1 MVQTV
6 YICACAE
13 KGAGGGV
20 YKYAL
25 QESGALE
32 KKAYLP
38 CDKPMFAAADVRG
51 AIFRQSARKGG
62 ARRGSARRRRKM
74 QRIFFLQRRF
84 FGRFRSKK
92 HHGRMRLSYRR
103 DGRRYVYRQLFK
115 RQRRKKLPCLRSAR
129 GRGRKSAAAG
139 YAAHAFRGVFAR

>member
-38 CDKPMFAAADVRG
+38 CDKPMFAAADGGKLHILLRAPFEGQSFVNPLARAARG
-51 AIFRQSARKGG
+51 APCTRGTNWARP
-62 ARRGSARRRRKM
+62 
-74 QRIFFLQRRF
+74 
-84 FGRFRSKK
+84 
-92 HHGRMRLSYRR
+92 
-103 DGRRYVYRQLFK
+103 
-115 RQRRKKLPCLRSAR
+115 LPCLLSTAI
-129 GRGRKSAAAG
+129 
-139 YAAHAFRGVFAR
+139 V

>member
-32 KKAYLP
+32 KKAYLS
-38 CDKPMFAAADVRG
+38 CDKPMFAAADGGKLHILLRAPFEGQTFVNPPARAARLG
-51 AIFRQSARKGG
+51 PAAKKNAADIFPATPIFR
-62 ARRGSARRRRKM
+62 
-74 QRIFFLQRRF
+74 
-84 FGRFRSKK
+84 
-92 HHGRMRLSYRR
+92 
-103 DGRRYVYRQLFK
+103 
-115 RQRRKKLPCLRSAR
+115 
-129 GRGRKSAAAG
+129 
-139 YAAHAFRGVFAR
+139 AFPK

>member
-38 CDKPMFAAADVRG
+38 CDKPMFAAADGGKLHILLRAPFG
-51 AIFRQSARKGG
+51 GNLSLIRSHGRLAARLGPAAKKNAADIFPATPIFR
-62 ARRGSARRRRKM
+62 
-74 QRIFFLQRRF
+74 
-84 FGRFRSKK
+84 
-92 HHGRMRLSYRR
+92 
-103 DGRRYVYRQLFK
+103 
-115 RQRRKKLPCLRSAR
+115 
-129 GRGRKSAAAG
+129 
-139 YAAHAFRGVFAR
+139 AFPK

>member
-38 CDKPMFAAADVRG
+38 CDKPMFAAAD
-51 AIFRQSARKGG
+51 GG
-62 ARRGSARRRRKM
+62 KIAVAAGFGQTVQNLCKTLVKYAECDTSDYHH
-74 QRIFFLQRRF
+74 QRRE
-84 FGRFRSKK
+84 
-92 HHGRMRLSYRR
+92 Y
-103 DGRRYVYRQLFK
+103 
-115 RQRRKKLPCLRSAR
+115 QR
-129 GRGRKSAAAG
+129 
-139 YAAHAFRGVFAR
+139 H

>member
-32 KKAYLP
+32 KKG
-38 CDKPMFAAADVRG
+38 V
-51 AIFRQSARKGG
+51 S
-62 ARRGSARRRRKM
+62 S
-74 QRIFFLQRRF
+74 
-84 FGRFRSKK
+84 
-92 HHGRMRLSYRR
+92 
-103 DGRRYVYRQLFK
+103 
-115 RQRRKKLPCLRSAR
+115 LR
-129 GRGRKSAAAG
+129 
-139 YAAHAFRGVFAR
+139 

>member
-32 KKAYLP
+32 KNAYLP
-38 CDKPMFAAADVRG
+38 CDKPMFAAADGGKLHILLRAPFEGQSFVNPLARAARG
-51 AIFRQSARKGG
+51 AARPAAKKNAADIFPATPIFR
-62 ARRGSARRRRKM
+62 
-74 QRIFFLQRRF
+74 
-84 FGRFRSKK
+84 
-92 HHGRMRLSYRR
+92 
-103 DGRRYVYRQLFK
+103 
-115 RQRRKKLPCLRSAR
+115 
-129 GRGRKSAAAG
+129 
-139 YAAHAFRGVFAR
+139 AFPK